1 MQAFGAYAS
10 ASVDLAA
17 FAPPRRTERSERR
30 PEEAAVRARGRLASL
45 RRALARLTDESMPR
59 LPRLS
64 SYPY

>member
-10 ASVDLAA
+10 ASVDLTA
-17 FAPPRRTERSERR
+17 FAPPRHSQGSDRKPEQGAETSRGLLASVRR
-30 PEEAAVRARGRLASL
+30 AFGRLG
-45 RRALARLTDESMPR
+45 DETTPR